1 MANSRGELNLRTLMA
16 DHQQAHLIKPGYPC
30 QMAYHSIYS
39 APHRPWG

>member
-1 MANSRGELNLRTLMA
+1 MANSRGELKLRILMA